1 MANSDKN
8 IVITPSVSSTTQD
21 PRIVFSGA
29 DTATGPQNV
38 SITVYPLND
47 GTLSF
52 DASKGQLLS
61 IDNTFDGAIFSVND
75 ISGIPN
81 IEVFN
86 TGVVRLV
93 EYNGRVVVGAG
104 TDNESSIMQVFGDIP
119 SLNQNTGSLV
129 VRGGVGIT
137 GDINAAAIY
146 SNGILVNPSGGVS
159 AEEAIAYSVVFGG

>member
-1 MANSDKN
+1 MANIDKN
-8 IVITPSVSSTTQD
+8 LVITPSRGSTTQD

-29 DTATGPQNV
+29 DAATGPQNI
-38 SITVYPLND
+38 SITAYPLNE

-61 IDNTFDGAIFSVND
+61 IENTFDGTIFSVND

-93 EYNGRVVVGAG
+93 EYNGRVVAG
-104 TDNESSIMQVFGDIP
+104 SGLDNESSTMQVFGDIP
-119 SLNQNTGSLV
+119 SINQNTGSLI
-129 VRGGVGIT
+129 VRGGIGVV
-137 GDINAAAIY
+137 GDINAGAIY
-146 SNGILVNPSGGVS
+146 SNGTLVNPAGGVS
-159 AEEAIAYSVVFGG
+159 VEEAIAFAVVFGG